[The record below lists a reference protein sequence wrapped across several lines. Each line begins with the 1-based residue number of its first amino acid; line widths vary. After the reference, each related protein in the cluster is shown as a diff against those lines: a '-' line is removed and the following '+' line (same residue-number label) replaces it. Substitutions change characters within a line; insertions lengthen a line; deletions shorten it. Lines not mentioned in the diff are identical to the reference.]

1 MTTLREI
8 AITLSF
14 LFIYWTCPAQ
24 AQMPAVTLETPVQN
38 RAPLK
43 AAAYMELPLGA
54 IRPEGWLREM
64 LLRQASGATG
74 ELDKLYPQVM
84 GVRNGWR
91 GGDGDQW
98 ERGPY
103 WLDGLVPLAYL
114 LGDSALIAKA
124 RPFIEWTLA
133 SQQPDGY
140 FGPARDYPGEP
151 GLQRDNCHDWW
162 PHMVMLKVLQQ
173 YYSATGDA
181 RVIRLMTRYFRYQLA
196 DLPKEQLDHW
206 TFWAR
211 YRAGDNLQ
219 AVYWLY
225 NITGD
230 AFLLQLAEV
239 LHRQTFDYT
248 DAFLHTHLLS
258 TDGAIHGVN
267 LAECMKEPLV
277 YYQQHPEARYLDAM
291 NKGLAD
297 LDRYDGMPFGLF
309 GADESIHGNDPTQGS
324 ELCTAVEMMYTL
336 ETMLQI
342 AGRTDYADRL
352 ERVAFNALPTQIDS
366 TFMTRQYFQ
375 QANQVMA
382 TRHYRNFD
390 VNHDGTDVCYGLFTG
405 YTCCTSNM
413 HQGWPKFAQNLWY
426 ATADGGLAALVYAPC
441 AVTTRVGAREG
452 ATRIGGVPVS
462 VAEETNYPFEEGIKF
477 KFSVGLGSAAGGH
490 GSAAAGGRGSV
501 KFPLRLRVPA
511 WCSGAGV
518 LVNGSAVPVRAG
530 DSLVLV
536 DRVWST
542 GDVVELR
549 LPMHITTRRWH
560 ENAASVERGPLVYAL
575 KIGAETRTVTDT
587 TGYGTFTEIRP
598 LTPWNY
604 GLEGVGK
611 AAIAKD
617 FSFEATRGAAVDE
630 TRPAWY
636 PWTEASAPVLIRAK
650 ARRLPDWT
658 IYNESAGP
666 QPYSNIYQQQAG
678 SAVEDVILIPY
689 GCTRLRISEF
699 PVVGGERE

>member
-1 MTTLREI
+1 MLRYF
-8 AITLSF
+8 SGM
-14 LFIYWTCPAQ
+14 LFFVCFCFSALAQ
-24 AQMPAVTLETPVQN
+24 LPVTLETPLQN

-43 AAAYMELPLGA
+43 GAAYMELPLGA

-64 LLRQASGATG
+64 LVRQASGATG
-74 ELDKLYPQVM
+74 ELDRLYPSVM

-181 RVIRLMTRYFRYQLA
+181 RVVRLMTRFFRYQLA
-196 DLPKEQLDHW
+196 DLPREHLDHW

-230 AFLLQLAEV
+230 AFLLKLADL
-239 LHRQTFDYT
+239 LHKQTFDYT

-267 LAECMKEPLV
+267 LAEGMKEPLV
-277 YYQQHPEARYLDAM
+277 YYQQHPDPRYLDAM

-375 QANQVMA
+375 QANQVMV

-426 ATADGGLAALVYAPC
+426 TTADGGLAALVYAPC
-441 AVTTRVGAREG
+441 GVTTRVGAREG
-452 ATRIGGVPVS
+452 ATRAGGDVVTI
-462 VAEETNYPFEEGIKF
+462 AEETNYPFEEGIKF
-477 KFSVGLGSAAGGH
+477 KFTVGH
-490 GSAAAGGRGSV
+490 GSV
-501 KFPLRLRVPA
+501 KFPLRLRVPV
-511 WCSGAGV
+511 WCSGASLV
-518 LVNGSAVPVRAG
+518 LNGGSVPVKAG
-530 DSLVLV
+530 DSVVVV

-560 ENAASVERGPLVYAL
+560 ENAVSVERGPLVYAL
-575 KIGAETRTVTDT
+575 KIGEETRTLTDT

-604 GLEGVGK
+604 GLENVGK
-611 AAIAKD
+611 AEIAKE
-617 FSFEATRGAAVDE
+617 FSVERAAATGDVTKAG
-630 TRPAWY
+630 WY
-636 PWTEASAPVLIRAK
+636 PWTEAAAPVIIRAK
-650 ARRLPDWT
+650 ARRLPDWS

>member
-1 MTTLREI
+1 MITLRVYRI
-8 AITLSF
+8 S
-14 LFIYWTCPAQ
+14 LFVLFVLFVCCVSPAAVQ
-24 AQMPAVTLETPVQN
+24 AQVPN

-54 IRPEGWLREM
+54 IRPAGWLREM

-74 ELDKLYPQVM
+74 ELDRLYPQVM

-103 WLDGLVPLAYL
+103 WLDGLLPLAYIL
-114 LGDSALIAKA
+114 HDTALIAKTK
-124 RPFIEWTLA
+124 PFIEWTLA

-151 GLQRDNCHDWW
+151 GLQRDNCRDWW

-173 YYSATGDA
+173 YYSATRDA
-181 RVIRLMTRYFRYQLA
+181 RVLRLMSRYFRYQLA
-196 DLPKEQLDHW
+196 DLPKEHLDHW

-225 NITGD
+225 NLTGEN
-230 AFLLQLAEV
+230 FLLQLGDL
-239 LHRQTFDYT
+239 LHKQTFDYT

-267 LAECMKEPLV
+267 LAEGMKEPLV
-277 YYQQHPEARYLDAM
+277 YFEQHPEARYLNAM

-352 ERVAFNALPTQIDS
+352 ERIAFNALPTQIDS
-366 TFMTRQYFQ
+366 NFMTRQYFQ

-405 YTCCTSNM
+405 YACCTSNM

-426 ATADGGLAALVYAPC
+426 ATGDGGLAALVYAPC
-441 AVTTRVGAREG
+441 AVTTRVG
-452 ATRIGGVPVS
+452 GVPVT
-462 VAEETNYPFEEGIKF
+462 VEEETTYPFREAIKF
-477 KFSVGLGSAAGGH
+477 KFTIEGARHGAVGAATGGP
-490 GSAAAGGRGSV
+490 V
-501 KFPLRLRVPA
+501 KFPLRLRVPS
-511 WCSGAGV
+511 WCSGAAL
-518 LVNGSAVPVRAG
+518 LVNGTAMAVRAG
-530 DSLVLV
+530 DSLVVV
-536 DRVWST
+536 DRAWST

-549 LPMHITTRRWH
+549 LPMHIATRRWH
-560 ENAASVERGPLVYAL
+560 ENAVSVERGPLVYAL
-575 KIGAETRTVTDT
+575 KIGEETRTVSDT

-598 LTPWNY
+598 TTPWNY
-604 GLEGVGK
+604 GLEDVGK
-611 AAIAKD
+611 TALAKD
-617 FSFEATRGAAVDE
+617 FSVEVQGVGK
-630 TRPAWY
+630 Y
-636 PWTEASAPVLIRAK
+636 PWTAASAPVIIRAK

-678 SAVEDVILIPY
+678 AAVEDVLLIPY

-699 PVVGGERE
+699 PVVGGERD

>member
-1 MTTLREI
+1 MTTLRYFS
-8 AITLSF
+8 ITLSF
-14 LFIYWTCPAQ
+14 IFVFWTSSP
-24 AQMPAVTLETPVQN
+24 AQMPVILETPVPN
-38 RAPLK
+38 RAPLR
-43 AAAYMELPLGA
+43 ANAYMELPLGA

-64 LLRQASGATG
+64 LERQASGSTG
-74 ELDKLYPQVM
+74 ELDKLYPSVM

-103 WLDGLVPLAYL
+103 WLDGLLPLAYIL
-114 LGDSALIAKA
+114 HDSALIAKT

-173 YYSATGDA
+173 YYSATGDR

-196 DLPKEQLDHW
+196 DLPKEHLDHW

-225 NITGD
+225 DLTGD
-230 AFLLQLAEV
+230 AFLLKLADL
-239 LHRQTFDYT
+239 LHKQTFDYT
-248 DAFLHTHLLS
+248 NAFLHTHLLS

-267 LAECMKEPLV
+267 LAEGMKEPLV
-277 YYQQHPEARYLDAM
+277 YFQQHPEARFLDAT

-366 TFMTRQYFQ
+366 NFMTRQYFQ

-405 YTCCTSNM
+405 YACCTSNM
-413 HQGWPKFAQNLWY
+413 HQGWPKFTQNLWY

-441 AVTTRVGAREG
+441 VVTTLVG
-452 ATRIGGVPVS
+452 GGNVPVTI
-462 VAEETNYPFEEGIKF
+462 AEETNYPFEEAIRFRFTIGG
-477 KFSVGLGSAAGGH
+477 SHGLEGAGR
-490 GSAAAGGRGSV
+490 RGPV
-501 KFPLRLRVPA
+501 KFPFRLRVPA
-511 WCSGAGV
+511 WCSGAAV
-518 LVNGSAVPVRAG
+518 LVNGAASVVRSG
-530 DSLVLV
+530 DSVV
-536 DRVWST
+536 VIDRVWSS

-549 LPMHITTRRWH
+549 LPMHIATRRWH
-560 ENAASVERGPLVYAL
+560 ENAVSVERGPLVYAL
-575 KIGAETRTVTDT
+575 KIGGETRTVTDT

-598 LTPWNY
+598 TTPWNY
-604 GLEGVGK
+604 GLEDVGA
-611 AAIAKD
+611 AAIAKE
-617 FSFEATRGAAVDE
+617 FSVEAAVGSAGAAGGASAGGSAAGDD
-630 TRPAWY
+630 TKTGWY
-636 PWTEASAPVLIRAK
+636 PWTEASAPVIIRAK

-666 QPYSNIYQQQAG
+666 QPYSNIYQEVVG
-678 SAVEDVILIPY
+678 SAVEDVELIPY